1 MRHIEIREDRWLVLH
16 DYRPRYVEAKT
27 LSITRRYWRHSRLY
41 AEDGS
46 LWRPEPVDGHEL
58 ALITRIL
65 AHTIYNPRL
74 TLSMSFERI
83 GEYSLSNLRTIVQKA
98 FGSML
103 RSRPYVDDDHDF
115 FVATQTTEDRLGL
128 AANFDEIFRLLRAYP
143 HWAAAW

>member
-1 MRHIEIREDRWLVLH
+1 M
-16 DYRPRYVEAKT
+16 
-27 LSITRRYWRHSRLY
+27 
-41 AEDGS
+41 
-46 LWRPEPVDGHEL
+46 
-58 ALITRIL
+58 L
-65 AHTIYNPRL
+65 AHTIYNPRR
-74 TLSMSFERI
+74 TLSVSFERI

-115 FVATQTTEDRLGL
+115 LVATQTTEDRLGL